1 MESEEETHLIPT
13 QLIGV
18 QGSLFAGIV
27 DNCTKVFVLD
37 AEKTGDVRCVELAAC
52 PVAMTIEGGHLMV
65 MTMDTKLY
73 KINVKEETIEAEEVQ
88 SSVLQKLVEMGYR
101 YEKSVDDEESGEL
114 FKRVVKKRFL
124 TSGGLE
130 KQFEHDR
137 RVYSSS

>member
-1 MESEEETHLIPT
+1 MPSC
-13 QLIGV
+13 
-18 QGSLFAGIV
+18 A
-27 DNCTKVFVLD
+27 KVFVLD
-37 AEKTGDVRCVELAAC
+37 AEKTGVARCVELNTC

-73 KINVKEETIEAEEVQ
+73 TIHMKETIEAEEVP
-88 SSVLQKLVEMGYR
+88 SSILQKLAEMGCR
-101 YEKSVDDEESGEL
+101 TAWVSLRVDCYEKPVDDEESGEL

-137 RVYSSS
+137 RVYNSS

>member
-1 MESEEETHLIPT
+1 M
-13 QLIGV
+13 
-18 QGSLFAGIV
+18 
-27 DNCTKVFVLD
+27 FVLD

-88 SSVLQKLVEMGYR
+88 SSVLQKLVEMGCETGCTSSRIDR

>member
-1 MESEEETHLIPT
+1 
-13 QLIGV
+13 
-18 QGSLFAGIV
+18 
-27 DNCTKVFVLD
+27 
-37 AEKTGDVRCVELAAC
+37 
-52 PVAMTIEGGHLMV
+52 MTIEGGHLMV

-88 SSVLQKLVEMGYR
+88 SSILQKLVEMGCETGCTSSRIDR

>member
-1 MESEEETHLIPT
+1 M
-13 QLIGV
+13 
-18 QGSLFAGIV
+18 
-27 DNCTKVFVLD
+27 D

-73 KINVKEETIEAEEVQ
+73 KINVKEETIEAEEVE
-88 SSVLQKLVEMGYR
+88 SSVLQKLTGCTSSRIDR

>member
-1 MESEEETHLIPT
+1 
-13 QLIGV
+13 
-18 QGSLFAGIV
+18 
-27 DNCTKVFVLD
+27 
-37 AEKTGDVRCVELAAC
+37 
-52 PVAMTIEGGHLMV
+52 MTIEGGHLMV

-88 SSVLQKLVEMGYR
+88 SSVLQKLVEMGCETGCTSSRIDR

-137 RVYSSS
+137 GGYSSS